1 MQEIENV
8 TISQETDGRTPGPW
22 TDSQRKEIEFECIE
36 IINRECELNSYDIT
50 NIKMSNWAYI
60 LDTIHQE
67 IFNKRPYLL
76 HNWSKAKNDYRGT
89 FIDKNIEY
97 LYIIYKR
104 LCNRYNTIIRKRHF
118 YILSGLDRFYVYDYK
133 DYKTLSYTNTHLLK
147 DLDKDCEESLINAA
161 FDDRGNPVKYIAALN
176 HYHSWDKGGGTPE
189 DTQKQ
194 AIGLADLPKIEL
206 SRNSGM
212 IPGPTDDDND

>member
-1 MQEIENV
+1 MHDQQIDV
-8 TISQETDGRTPGPW
+8 ITDGLQPLPW
-22 TDSQRKEIEFECIE
+22 TDAQRRDIEQECID
-36 IINRECELNSYDIT
+36 IIERECELNSYDIT
-50 NIKMSNWAYI
+50 NIKMANWAYI
-60 LDTIHQE
+60 LDVIRSE
-67 IFNKRPYLL
+67 IFDKRPYLL
-76 HNWSKAKNDYRGT
+76 HEYNKPNSKYKGP
-89 FIDKNIEY
+89 FIDDNIRY

-118 YILSGLDRFYVYDYK
+118 YILSGLDNNPVYDIGNRYNK
-133 DYKTLSYTNTHLLK
+133 ARYISSLLLK

-194 AIGLADLPKIEL
+194 AVSLSDLPKLQL
-206 SRNSGM
+206 SHNSNM